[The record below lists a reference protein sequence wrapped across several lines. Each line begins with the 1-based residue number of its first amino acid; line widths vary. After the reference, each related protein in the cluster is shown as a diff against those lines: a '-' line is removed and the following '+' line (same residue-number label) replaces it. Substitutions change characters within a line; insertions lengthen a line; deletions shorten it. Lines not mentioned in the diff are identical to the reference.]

1 MMTTMGDIEE
11 TLDRFIQAF
20 NKLQLDEMVACYNE
34 DATAFFPVAHHHA
47 RLKGREAIRGTF
59 ERVLERIK
67 ASGAT
72 RARFPGCRVYQ
83 LEEGMCGSTFFH
95 VEWLGDAVEE
105 GLPLLRY
112 VEDGRIAVSLN
123 VESTDAYLSG

>member
-11 TLDRFIQAF
+11 TLDRFIRAF

-72 RARFPGCRVYQ
+72 RARGSVFFICFPSP
-83 LEEGMCGSTFFH
+83 ET
-95 VEWLGDAVEE
+95 
-105 GLPLLRY
+105 GLSSNMNRGHGQ
-112 VEDGRIAVSLN
+112 DKCSR
-123 VESTDAYLSG
+123 

>member
-20 NKLQLDEMVACYNE
+20 NKLQLDEMVACYTE

-47 RLKGREAIRGTF
+47 RLEGREAIRGAF

-67 ASGAT
+67 SSGAT
-72 RARFPGCRVYQ
+72 GMHIDP
-83 LEEGMCGSTFFH
+83 EEVLVKTF
-95 VEWLGDAVEE
+95 GDAAIVTFHIRD
-105 GLPLLRY
+105 GDLSRRTLLLRKDG
-112 VEDGRIAVSLN
+112 EDWGIEHLHASNAPLMPREEA
-123 VESTDAYLSG
+123 